1 MKHAWKIINFIL
13 ALVILGVTLGNYD
26 SLSSFVVVALADAV
40 LVLVIDFLAV
50 RRVSSTRVDYLL
62 LVLPGLFL
70 IGLFAAISATSALGT
85 KLLVAVLALDVFY
98 IHQSYFPKKPPAFIE
113 ETFTLTTSFLL
124 LYGLWAINF
133 FLTPAWW
140 KTMALAFAVFL
151 LLFYQ
156 AFYKMG
162 NTGRTASLHA
172 LLASL
177 LITEIFWTVLFAPVY
192 FLTAAV
198 LVFAVF
204 YLIYMLSNFYFER
217 RLSRNKIVFH
227 TSLIFAVILLSLA
240 SSPWQP

>member
-26 SLSSFVVVALADAV
+26 SLSSFVVVALAAAV

-140 KTMALAFAVFL
+140 KTMDSLPRKSSVPSAVPDS
-151 LLFYQ
+151 
-156 AFYKMG
+156 APKSSKPWSG
-162 NTGRTASLHA
+162 PPKPCPGTNTGK
-172 LLASL
+172 
-177 LITEIFWTVLFAPVY
+177 Y
-192 FLTAAV
+192 F
-198 LVFAVF
+198 
-204 YLIYMLSNFYFER
+204 
-217 RLSRNKIVFH
+217 
-227 TSLIFAVILLSLA
+227 
-240 SSPWQP
+240 